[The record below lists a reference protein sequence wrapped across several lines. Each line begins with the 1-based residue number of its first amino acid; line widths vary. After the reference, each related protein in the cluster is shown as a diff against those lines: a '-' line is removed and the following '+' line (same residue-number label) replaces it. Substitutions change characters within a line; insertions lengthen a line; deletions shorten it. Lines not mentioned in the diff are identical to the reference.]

1 MNIAAVLCSVKCLQT
16 ERRLFAN
23 KERVNNKVD
32 NLERSLRAGSCS
44 HDFKEY
50 GTNLIKNIYGDEIK
64 RWWRIVKL

>member
-1 MNIAAVLCSVKCLQT
+1 M
-16 ERRLFAN
+16 FAN

-64 RWWRIVKL
+64 RWWRIIKL

>member
-1 MNIAAVLCSVKCLQT
+1 M
-16 ERRLFAN
+16 FAN

-32 NLERSLRAGSCS
+32 NLRRSPRVGSSS

-50 GTNLIKNIYGDEIK
+50 GNNIIKNIHGDEIK